1 MKGALHMVV
10 VGRRV
15 LVGALAIMAALVLES
30 AGATAEAADR
40 QSPTAPKNLR
50 VTGFSH
56 YSVSLAWDESTDNSG
71 FLTYWIQASNGY
83 RMSVPMSRTSA
94 TFTDGINAGVTYSFQ
109 MYAVDGSANKS
120 RLSNKV
126 TVSLP
131 QDTNPPSVPVLTVTD
146 VGPTH
151 VSLSW
156 SSTDEG
162 SIIYYWVYRSD
173 WGNWAFVRDSAAT
186 SGMANGLSPNTT
198 YAFQA
203 QARDKLRNMS
213 ALSAPITVTT
223 EPVDPDDTTPP
234 TMPMHLQESHYP
246 GDLEMNV
253 TWAES
258 TDNVDPQDAIR
269 YEVYVNGK
277 LADLVFGIGSSISY
291 GVFGTNVIEVFA
303 IDAAGNRS
311 EPATI
316 VAEI

>member
-1 MKGALHMVV
+1 MF
-10 VGRRV
+10 GRRS
-15 LVGALAIMAALVLES
+15 LVSGLAILAALVLGS
-30 AGATAEAADR
+30 AGEVAGAADR
-40 QSPTAPKNLR
+40 KPPTAPRNLR
-50 VTGFSH
+50 VTGSAH
-56 YSVSLAWDESTDNSG
+56 YSVSLAWDASTDNSG

-94 TFTDGINAGVTYSFQ
+94 TFTDGINAGVNYWFQ
-109 MYAVDGSANKS
+109 MYAVDGSGNKS
-120 RLSNKV
+120 QLSNKV
-126 TVSLP
+126 TISLP
-131 QDTNPPSVPVLTVTD
+131 QDNNPPSVPVLTVTD

-162 SIIYYWVYRSD
+162 SVIYYWVYRSD

-223 EPVDPDDTTPP
+223 GPVDPSDTTPP
-234 TMPMHLQESHYP
+234 TTPLHLQESHYP

-258 TDNVDPQDAIR
+258 TDDVDPQDAIR
-269 YEVYVNGK
+269 YEVYVNGV
-277 LADLVFGIGSSISY
+277 LADLVFGTGFSISY
-291 GVFGTNVIEVFA
+291 GVFGTNVIEVYA

>member
-1 MKGALHMVV
+1 MNGAQQPVV
-10 VGRRV
+10 VGRRS
-15 LVGALAIMAALVLES
+15 LVGAPAIVAALVMAC
-30 AGATAEAADR
+30 AGTLAEAADR
-40 QSPTAPKNLR
+40 QPPTAPRNLR
-50 VTGFSH
+50 VTGSAH
-56 YSVSLAWDESTDNSG
+56 YSVALAWDASTDNSG

-94 TFTDGINAGVTYSFQ
+94 TFTDGINAGVTYWFQ
-109 MYAVDGSANKS
+109 VYAVDAAGNKS
-120 RLSNKV
+120 KLSNKV

-131 QDTNPPSVPVLTVTD
+131 PDNNPPTVPVLTVTD

-162 SIIYYWVYRSD
+162 SLIYYWIYRSD
-173 WGNWAFVRDSAAT
+173 WGNFAFVRDDRAT
-186 SGMANGLSPNTT
+186 SGMASGLSPNTT

-223 EPVDPDDTTPP
+223 GPVDPNDTTAP
-234 TMPMHLQESHYP
+234 TTPLHLQEFHY
-246 GDLEMNV
+246 DLEMNV

-258 TDNVDPQDAIR
+258 TDDVDPQDAIR
-269 YEVYVNGK
+269 YEVYVNGT
-277 LADLVFGIGSSISY
+277 LADVVFGKGFSISY
-291 GVFGTNVIEVFA
+291 GEFGTNVIEVYA

-311 EPATI
+311 VPATL
-316 VAEI
+316 VTEI

>member
-1 MKGALHMVV
+1 MNGAMHMVV
-10 VGRRV
+10 VGRRSPV
-15 LVGALAIMAALVLES
+15 SALAILVALVLGS
-30 AGATAEAADR
+30 AGALAEAADR
-40 QSPTAPKNLR
+40 QPPTAPKSLR
-50 VTGFSH
+50 VTGFAH
-56 YSVSLAWDESTDNSG
+56 YSVSLAWNASTDNSG
-71 FLTYWIQASNGY
+71 ALTYWIQCSNGY

-94 TFTDGINAGVTYSFQ
+94 TFTDGVNAGVTHSFQ
-109 MYAVDGSANKS
+109 VYAVDGSGNKS
-120 RLSNKV
+120 KLSNKA

-131 QDTNPPSVPVLTVTD
+131 RDTNPPSVPVLTVTD

-162 SIIYYWVYRSD
+162 PVIYYWVYRSD
-173 WGNWAFVRDSAAT
+173 WGNWAFVRDAAAR

-198 YAFQA
+198 YAFKA
-203 QARDKLRNMS
+203 QARDKLNNVS

-223 EPVDPDDTTPP
+223 GPVDTDDTTPP
-234 TMPMHLQESHYP
+234 TTPTHLQEFHY
-246 GDLEMNV
+246 DQEMTV
-253 TWAES
+253 SWAES

-269 YEVYVNGK
+269 YEVYVNGE
-277 LADLVFGIGSSISY
+277 LADVVFGNGSSISY

-316 VAEI
+316 ETEI

>member
-1 MKGALHMVV
+1 MHRALHVSLT
-10 VGRRV
+10 GRRS
-15 LVGALAIMAALVLES
+15 LVGALVIPSALALGS
-30 AGATAEAADR
+30 AGALAEAADR
-40 QSPTAPKNLR
+40 QPPTAPRNLR
-50 VTGFSH
+50 VTAFAH
-56 YSVSLAWDESTDNSG
+56 YSVSLAWDASTDNSG
-71 FLTYWIQASNGY
+71 FLTYWIQSSNGY

-109 MYAVDGSANKS
+109 MYAVDASGNKS
-120 RLSNKV
+120 KLSNKV

-131 QDTNPPSVPVLTVTD
+131 QDNNPPSVPVLTVTD

-162 SIIYYWVYRSD
+162 PVIYYWVYRSD
-173 WGNWAFVRDSAAT
+173 WGNWAFVRDAAAT

-223 EPVDPDDTTPP
+223 EPVDASDTTPP
-234 TMPMHLQESHYP
+234 TTPMHLQEFHY
-246 GDLEMNV
+246 DQEMNV

-258 TDNVDPQDAIR
+258 TDDVDPQDAIR
-269 YEVYVNGK
+269 YEVYVNGE
-277 LADLVFGIGSSISY
+277 LADLVFGVGSSISY
-291 GVFGTNVIEVFA
+291 GVFGTNVIEVYA

-311 EPATI
+311 APATI
-316 VAEI
+316 VTEI

>member
-1 MKGALHMVV
+1 MNGAPHTVV
-10 VGRRV
+10 VGRRG
-15 LVGALAIMAALVLES
+15 LVSALAILAALVLGS
-30 AGATAEAADR
+30 PGAPAEAADR
-40 QSPTAPKNLR
+40 QPPTAPKNLR
-50 VTGFSH
+50 VTGFAH
-56 YSVSLAWDESTDNSG
+56 YSVSLAWDASTDNSG
-71 FLTYWIQASNGY
+71 SLTYWIQANNGY

-94 TFTDGINAGVTYSFQ
+94 TFTDGVNAGVTASYQ
-109 MYAVDGSANKS
+109 VYAVDGSGNKS
-120 RLSNKV
+120 KLSNKV
-126 TVSLP
+126 TVSHP
-131 QDTNPPSVPVLTVTD
+131 PDNNPPSVPVLTVTD

-151 VSLSW
+151 VSMSW

-162 SIIYYWVYRSD
+162 TVIYYWVYRSD

-223 EPVDPDDTTPP
+223 GPVDPNDTTAP
-234 TMPMHLQESHYP
+234 TTPMHLQESHY
-246 GDLEMNV
+246 DQEMNV

-258 TDNVDPQDAIR
+258 TDDVDPQDAIR
-269 YEVYVNGK
+269 YEVYVNGE
-277 LADLVFGIGSSISY
+277 LADVVFGKGFSISY

-303 IDAAGNRS
+303 IDTAGNRS

-316 VAEI
+316 VKEI

>member
-1 MKGALHMVV
+1 MSGALHLVV
-10 VGRRV
+10 VGRRS
-15 LVGALAIMAALVLES
+15 LASALAIPAALVLGS
-30 AGATAEAADR
+30 AGALAEAADR
-40 QSPTAPKNLR
+40 QPPTAPRNLR
-50 VTGFSH
+50 VTGSAH
-56 YSVSLAWDESTDNSG
+56 YSVSLAWDASTDNSG
-71 FLTYWIQASNGY
+71 SLTYWIQASNGY

-94 TFTDGINAGVTYSFQ
+94 TFTDGVNAGVTHSFQ
-109 MYAVDGSANKS
+109 VYAVDGSGNNS
-120 RLSNKV
+120 RLSNRV

-131 QDTNPPSVPVLTVTD
+131 RDTNPPSVPVLTVAD

-162 SIIYYWVYRSD
+162 PVIYYWVYRSD
-173 WGNWAFVRDSAAT
+173 WGNWAFVRDAAAT

-198 YAFQA
+198 YAFKA
-203 QARDKLRNMS
+203 QARDKLNNMS
-213 ALSAPITVTT
+213 ALSAPIMVTT
-223 EPVDPDDTTPP
+223 GAVDPNDTTPP
-234 TMPMHLQESHYP
+234 TTPMHLQEFHY
-246 GDLEMNV
+246 DQEMNV

-269 YEVYVNGK
+269 YEVYVNGE
-277 LADLVFGIGSSISY
+277 LADVVFGKGSSISY

-316 VAEI
+316 VTEI